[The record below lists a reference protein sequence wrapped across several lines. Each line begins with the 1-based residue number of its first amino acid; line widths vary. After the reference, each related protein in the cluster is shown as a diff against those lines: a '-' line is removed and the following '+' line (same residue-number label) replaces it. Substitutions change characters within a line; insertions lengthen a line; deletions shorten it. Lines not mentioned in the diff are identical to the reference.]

1 MTPTNQAPSVNAHTY
16 VLSMRI
22 DCLDKF
28 DVDKLDDEDTIAEE
42 ELDRAILAGEF
53 ENIVDDEGEGV
64 IAAEGS

>member
-1 MTPTNQAPSVNAHTY
+1 
-16 VLSMRI
+16 MRI

-64 IAAEGS
+64 IAAEGSQSRLWSFPESQLTD

>member
-1 MTPTNQAPSVNAHTY
+1 
-16 VLSMRI
+16 MRI